1 MIKNLDFTST
11 PVLAVCGLVA
21 LITVI
26 AYWRVFKKMGL
37 SGFNAIVPVWS
48 EVRMANETTGFGVSF
63 IIAVLYIV
71 SSCLVAFAYVRSMT
85 QPSTE
90 NRMLLLASLGVGG
103 ILMVMEG
110 ISHYKLG
117 QKFGKSFLYRFMLFI
132 PCISTIMIWVL
143 SFTRSTYTECAE
155 TFGMS
160 KQEIYALSGIYGQS
174 EYNPSPVDYQPATYV
189 EEFVDESN
197 FVGYDNVEPSKTIEP
212 IDPIEPIEPIEPME
226 PIQPAKPSKPAKPV
240 EITLEDISE
249 GRVGYDD
256 LTLENRPLYPF
267 ETKKPERIEADR
279 TEMQKVLEE
288 VLFDEDNEEL
298 QEAVLQFIQ
307 DWKQPKP
314 TQPKKE
320 EPVIKAVE
328 VEKEDNEAEDIDY
341 LLERAKKKTNPKKV
355 NFDDDF
361 WK

>member
-1 MIKNLDFTST
+1 MINNLDFTST

-26 AYWRVFKKMGL
+26 AYWRVYKKMGL

-48 EVRMANETTGFGVSF
+48 EVRMANETAGFGVSF

-71 SSCLVAFAYVRSMT
+71 SACLVAFAYVRSMT
-85 QPSTE
+85 EPSTE
-90 NRMLLLASLGVGG
+90 NRMLLLTSLGVGG
-103 ILMVMEG
+103 ILMILEG

-117 QKFGKSFLYRFMLFI
+117 MKFGKPFLYRFMLFI

-174 EYNPSPVDYQPATYV
+174 EYNPSPVEYQPAIYV
-189 EEFVDESN
+189 KEFVDESN
-197 FVGYDNVEPSKTIEP
+197 FAGYDNIEP
-212 IDPIEPIEPIEPME
+212 VEPIEPIEPIEPNEQTEPVKPVE
-226 PIQPAKPSKPAKPV
+226 PITSAEPAKPV

-267 ETKKPERIEADR
+267 ETKKPERIEADK
-279 TEMQKVLEE
+279 TEMQKALEE
-288 VLFDEDNEEL
+288 VLFDDDNEEL
-298 QEAVLQFIQ
+298 QEAVLQFIK

-320 EPVIKAVE
+320 EPVVTAVE
-328 VEKEDNEAEDIDY
+328 VEDEDDEDIDY
-341 LLERAKKKTNPKKV
+341 LLERAKKKTKPKKV